1 MIEVLMRPSIVS
13 KLFGATIFAGLSL
26 YNLVSSS
33 DQVLI
38 RSANSNSSRAE
49 VRVFESPSRNLNL
62 ISGIAFGAVSIGL
75 IYFGLSEYNNVVEE
89 LGDIECVTQQEE
101 DHPQLQQPVQQQII
115 VQPQPSA
122 PHVVQPSV
130 ELGNKPHLRLVPPI
144 TADGTTLIPPSDFM
158 EDMEAEDF
166 WE

>member
-1 MIEVLMRPSIVS
+1 MIDVLMRPSIVS

-75 IYFGLSEYNNVVEE
+75 IYFGLSEYNNLVEE
-89 LGDIECVTQQEE
+89 LGNIECAMQQEE
-101 DHPQLQQPVQQQII
+101 DHPQLQQPMQQAGLQ
-115 VQPQPSA
+115 QPPVPPM
-122 PHVVQPSV
+122 PHAVKTQV
-130 ELGNKPHLRLVPPI
+130 ELGKPHLRLVPPI
-144 TADGTTLIPPSDFM
+144 TADGTTLTPPSDFIK
-158 EDMEAEDF
+158 DMEAEDY

>member
-1 MIEVLMRPSIVS
+1 MIDVLMRPSIVL

-38 RSANSNSSRAE
+38 RSANSNSSRTE

-75 IYFGLSEYNNVVEE
+75 IYFGLKEYNNVVEE
-89 LGDIECVTQQEE
+89 LGDIECAMQQEE
-101 DHPQLQQPVQQQII
+101 DHPQLQQPVQQQI

-130 ELGNKPHLRLVPPI
+130 ELGNKPYLRLVPPI
-144 TADGTTLIPPSDFM
+144 TADGTSLTPPSDFM
-158 EDMEAEDF
+158 EDMEAKDF

>member
-1 MIEVLMRPSIVS
+1 MIDVLMRPSIVL

-26 YNLVSSS
+26 YNLVSSN

-89 LGDIECVTQQEE
+89 LVNTECGMQQEE
-101 DHPQLQQPVQQQII
+101 DHPQLQQPVQQQMI

-122 PHVVQPSV
+122 PPVVQSAIG
-130 ELGNKPHLRLVPPI
+130 LSNKPHLRLVPPI
-144 TADGTTLIPPSDFM
+144 TADGTTLTPPSDFIK
-158 EDMEAEDF
+158 DMEAEDY